1 MKRRA
6 EDRDISETAV
16 KVLDEL
22 SEMQV
27 AAGELVG
34 RSFSRLRPGGHGTT
48 TLFAGNK
55 RWSRSTSAVIRIAGE
70 LSGPDKAAL
79 AAARDGHI
87 IEAAR
92 AAYAEAELAVARAK
106 ASDDFKSASDKL
118 QLERLGF
125 ADLDALDENHQ
136 GKLET

>member
-16 KVLDEL
+16 KVLNEL

-55 RWSRSTSAVIRIAGE
+55 RWS
-70 LSGPDKAAL
+70 
-79 AAARDGHI
+79 
-87 IEAAR
+87 
-92 AAYAEAELAVARAK
+92 
-106 ASDDFKSASDKL
+106 
-118 QLERLGF
+118 
-125 ADLDALDENHQ
+125 
-136 GKLET
+136 